1 MLTGPKQNT
10 LDDFWRMIWQDD
22 VQAIVMLTNLKEAG
36 KVCIVAITIK
46 ITTFFEIIISMVVE
60 NAFQK

>member
-10 LDDFWRMIWQDD
+10 LDDFWRMVWQDN
-22 VQAIVMLTNLKEAG
+22 VRAIVMLTNLKEAG
-36 KVCIVAITIK
+36 MVCIVAITIK
-46 ITTFFEIIISMVVE
+46 ITTSIEIIISIVNE